1 MMKKQK
7 NNFTFIKAL
16 FIPILIFCFA
26 CAAGKGTSP
35 TQFHSQDMDFASL
48 RTVAVMPFAN
58 LTRDNMAADRV
69 RDAFMNNLLATGAL
83 YVIPS
88 GEVARGIS
96 RVGPANQ
103 TAPSEEET
111 SKLAATIK
119 ADALIT
125 GVVREYG
132 EVRSGSTAS
141 NVISVSLQMIEAGT
155 QKVVWTASSTKG
167 GITLKD
173 RLLGGSGRPMT
184 EITEEAVND
193 LINKLFGVPA
203 QTESQ

>member
-1 MMKKQK
+1 MKKQI
-7 NNFTFIKAL
+7 NGFVLEVLLLIAL
-16 FIPILIFCFA
+16 AFLLS
-26 CAAGKGTSP
+26 CAAGQNKQP
-35 TQFHSQDMDFASL
+35 TQFHSLDMDFSSI
-48 RTVAVMPFAN
+48 RTIAVMPLAN
-58 LTRDNMAADRV
+58 LTRDTLAADRV
-69 RDAFMNNLLATGAL
+69 RDAFINNLLSTGAV

-96 RVGPANQ
+96 RVAPASQ
-103 TAPSEEET
+103 TAPSGEET
-111 SKLAATIK
+111 AKLAATIK

-141 NVISVSLQMIEAGT
+141 NVISISLQMIEAET

-167 GITLKD
+167 GITIKD
-173 RLLGGSGRPMT
+173 RLLGGGGRPMN

-193 LINKLFGVPA
+193 LINKLFEVPA
-203 QTESQ
+203 AEQAK